1 MILCLND
8 KCSNDSRIM
17 ATLKSYGMTLW
28 QSIVAVFGFN
38 ITVWMGFSVLQGAN
52 TLNSSI
58 WTVLSFWWR
67 HCLWSAKTTIFSC
80 KYDEIDRTIS
90 NEFYFV
96 YFSISS
102 QFPRTLRWKWF
113 VLGIQRI
120 RRNYGTRTDQTH
132 AYHRSHIQPLSHCF
146 FSFFLAAQNADR
158 QREGGI

>member
-1 MILCLND
+1 MFKWFKNHGNTQIIRND
-8 KCSNDSRIM
+8 AMTIDSRSFWIQ
-17 ATLKSYGMTLW
+17 YYCG
-28 QSIVAVFGFN
+28 
-38 ITVWMGFSVLQGAN
+38 MGFSVLQGAN